1 MRFYTIHHFISHGG
15 EKGATSSSHL
25 SLVCLQGCFRAAVEQ
40 WPEGGDKKRMYA
52 KHFFFRAQRKEMT
65 AAVLSQCAVQVS
77 FCRS

>member
-1 MRFYTIHHFISHGG
+1 M
-15 EKGATSSSHL
+15 
-25 SLVCLQGCFRAAVEQ
+25 EQ

-77 FCRS
+77 FCRSELAANGPYAARMLQLNSHLSLLLDVCSCKHRQ